1 MANVDFAFDDID
13 VVTDSETLT
22 QLLCFICGPRACES
36 PVTQPFRLDL
46 STVRDTLFII
56 PKSKPGRGHTGP
68 LPKHKRAESRQVVP
82 EWAADVLGRLGSDVP
97 ELPNGGGHYRLVR
110 YRFGDVVLAVRVKVD
125 VVYEHRESQIRSSCD
140 PLYGGT
146 TEPMSAPTYP
156 EGSPIC
162 RTTVKAQGLGTKPE
176 STAMAIVRCLD
187 QDPKSSLN
195 EMIRRLWFSRTTFLV
210 EGVVTYPALEIQE
223 ASLIDSRQYYKSFE
237 RGHRCSL
244 RHLSGLLKHLQRR
257 TRELGGNAVVVCDPH
272 RVCFVILKPVI
283 KTQPVPKDVV
293 SRFWKPDDNSI
304 LAAGSGEVSAPNT
317 GSDLT
322 ELSKTPTPP
331 QGSTIVDI
339 SRNEDSES
347 PEANVKDADGSV
359 TVANH
364 QRALCINRDE
374 RVYEWNA
381 DVRQSVE
388 EQGYEPDIE
397 DNISNSLAS
406 DDLEPAT
413 STEDMS
419 ICEPAYQN
427 SRIIPDASN
436 EKSSEVYGDVDMPTA
451 DALEEQQ
458 GLFHDDNGL
467 KLDGAGTPFGVHR
480 PRSSSADGS
489 SAASAHIREPRQ
501 SHPDSMSVGSAVS
514 NYGAATPGVE

>member
-1 MANVDFAFDDID
+1 
-13 VVTDSETLT
+13 
-22 QLLCFICGPRACES
+22 
-36 PVTQPFRLDL
+36 
-46 STVRDTLFII
+46 
-56 PKSKPGRGHTGP
+56 
-68 LPKHKRAESRQVVP
+68 
-82 EWAADVLGRLGSDVP
+82 
-97 ELPNGGGHYRLVR
+97 
-110 YRFGDVVLAVRVKVD
+110 
-125 VVYEHRESQIRSSCD
+125 
-140 PLYGGT
+140 
-146 TEPMSAPTYP
+146 
-156 EGSPIC
+156 
-162 RTTVKAQGLGTKPE
+162 
-176 STAMAIVRCLD
+176 
-187 QDPKSSLN
+187 
-195 EMIRRLWFSRTTFLV
+195 MI
-210 EGVVTYPALEIQE
+210 
-223 ASLIDSRQYYKSFE
+223 
-237 RGHRCSL
+237 
-244 RHLSGLLKHLQRR
+244 
-257 TRELGGNAVVVCDPH
+257 CDPH

-304 LAAGSGEVSAPNT
+304 LAARSGEVSAPNT

-339 SRNEDSES
+339 SRDEDSES
-347 PEANVKDADGSV
+347 PEADVKGADGSV
-359 TVANH
+359 AVDRD
-364 QRALCINRDE
+364 QRVD
-374 RVYEWNA
+374 EWNA

-388 EQGYEPDIE
+388 EQGYESDIE

-413 STEDMS
+413 FTDDSSMR
-419 ICEPAYQN
+419 EPAYQN

-436 EKSSEVYGDVDMPTA
+436 EESSEAYGNVDMPTA

-458 GLFHDDNGL
+458 GLLHDDNGL
-467 KLDGAGTPFGVHR
+467 QLDGAGTPFGVHR